1 MDYLLM
7 RLRNDEELLRRT
19 TQNGAQPLMGPIPA
33 GLKPDPLPP
42 RAQTHTPVAD
52 ALAAWRAHDAQSRQM
67 KRDPSR
73 LETFKGYVH
82 NIARSL
88 QPARHRS

>member
-1 MDYLLM
+1 MDYLLT
-7 RLRNDEELLRRT
+7 RLRNDEEHLRRT
-19 TQNGAQPLMGPIPA
+19 TQNVSQPLMGPIPR
-33 GLKPDPLPP
+33 GPNTHPVPP
-42 RAQTHTPVAD
+42 RAQARTPVAD
-52 ALAAWRAHDAQSRQM
+52 ALAAWRARDAQPRDM

-73 LETFKGYVH
+73 WEIFKGYVH

>member
-19 TQNGAQPLMGPIPA
+19 TQAGTRPFMGPIPA
-33 GLKPDPLPP
+33 GPKPNPLPP
-42 RAQTHTPVAD
+42 RAQAHTPVAD
-52 ALAAWRAHDAQSRQM
+52 ALAAWRARDAQSREM

-73 LETFKGYVH
+73 LEIFKGYVH
-82 NIARSL
+82 NIARRL
-88 QPARHRS
+88 QPRTH

>member
-1 MDYLLM
+1 MYYQLM
-7 RLRNDEELLRRT
+7 RLQSDERRLGRT
-19 TQNGAQPLMGPIPA
+19 TQDGTQYLMGPVP
-33 GLKPDPLPP
+33 GGPKPDPLPP
-42 RAQTHTPVAD
+42 RAQAHRPVAD
-52 ALAAWRAHDAQSRQM
+52 ALAAWRARDAQSREM

-73 LETFKGYVH
+73 LEVFKGYVH